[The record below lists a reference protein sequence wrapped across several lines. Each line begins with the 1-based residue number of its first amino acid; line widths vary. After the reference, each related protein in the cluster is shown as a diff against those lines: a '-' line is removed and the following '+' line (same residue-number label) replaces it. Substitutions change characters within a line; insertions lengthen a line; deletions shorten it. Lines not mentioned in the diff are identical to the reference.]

1 MTTSRARP
9 LGLRLLVNGLIAVAV
24 VLGGVG
30 YGAAATSSVVEP
42 PRPKTLLTVPGRI
55 VAFAQDETHIVWA
68 NGGAACGRVVQLKSL
83 ATGAASFLDTP
94 GGPLCEELEY
104 SFLDT
109 ITLAGTRALW
119 VTAHES
125 LSSVYFT
132 LFTAVPDG
140 RRERKLGDLS
150 LESDNP
156 LLAPV
161 PMAGDGSTLLFARR
175 SSSSDDSFARSGVY
189 RVREQARYVAGTEG
203 VLDIAADG
211 SRFALARR
219 IAGGCVCN
227 HSPFW
232 SPDGKHIAFVSARA
246 EGRRNQVFAM
256 DADGARLQ
264 PLMDGGYFQWAPDGS
279 ALAGYSSDL
288 AVVRPDGSDRRTL
301 YRGHGGLFAWS
312 PDARQLAFTDGNG
325 LPLHVVSATGGPP
338 VNLGVQGDSP
348 VWSPDSRS
356 LAYVRFVGEVE
367 ADRKAHVF
375 VIPASGGAERDLGP
389 GGAPRW
395 SPDSRRVAYAREV
408 AGARVI
414 NHVVVVSLSGSPA
427 VDLGVAAFAGWSP
440 DGTAMALS
448 RADGVYVAAA
458 DGSAV
463 RQIAPTECSNCL
475 AHTEWSPDGRW
486 IAFADGALSV
496 VRPEGGTP
504 RRLAP
509 NVPYQYLWSP
519 TSRAI
524 AFGSG
529 QGSMT
534 VVDVDSGAARQI
546 PGGPWLSWSPDGQQ
560 FLYVFEIAARSGRQS
575 EVAVADTTS
584 GNSTVLTRTD
594 AVPTRMVVEIRT
606 RAGKR
611 ITSFDA
617 SVDLI
622 GLAFSGSRVGLV
634 LDKAGPR
641 PEPVRATPTTIE
653 IRTTA
658 GRLLRKAVVPRPLW
672 GQLTMS
678 GRWAAFVTWPTSSR
692 SDKRAIRL
700 LDVQSGRTAI
710 LAQAETVVGLSIERN
725 RVAWAEHDPTTS
737 RIRAVTLPGS

>member
-1 MTTSRARP
+1 M
-9 LGLRLLVNGLIAVAV
+9 
-24 VLGGVG
+24 
-30 YGAAATSSVVEP
+30 
-42 PRPKTLLTVPGRI
+42 
-55 VAFAQDETHIVWA
+55 WA

-312 PDARQLAFTDGNG
+312 PDARQLASPTATVSHSTSS
-325 LPLHVVSATGGPP
+325 LPRAGHPSISACRGTLPCGRPTPGVSPTYVLWVKSKPTAKRTF
-338 VNLGVQGDSP
+338 S
-348 VWSPDSRS
+348 SS
-356 LAYVRFVGEVE
+356 LPR
-367 ADRKAHVF
+367 
-375 VIPASGGAERDLGP
+375 
-389 GGAPRW
+389 GAP
-395 SPDSRRVAYAREV
+395 SVILDLAEPP
-408 AGARVI
+408 AGRPT
-414 NHVVVVSLSGSPA
+414 PA
-427 VDLGVAAFAGWSP
+427 A
-440 DGTAMALS
+440 
-448 RADGVYVAAA
+448 
-458 DGSAV
+458 
-463 RQIAPTECSNCL
+463 
-475 AHTEWSPDGRW
+475 
-486 IAFADGALSV
+486 
-496 VRPEGGTP
+496 
-504 RRLAP
+504 
-509 NVPYQYLWSP
+509 SP
-519 TSRAI
+519 TRE
-524 AFGSG
+524 
-529 QGSMT
+529 
-534 VVDVDSGAARQI
+534 R
-546 PGGPWLSWSPDGQQ
+546 SPE
-560 FLYVFEIAARSGRQS
+560 LE
-575 EVAVADTTS
+575 
-584 GNSTVLTRTD
+584 
-594 AVPTRMVVEIRT
+594 
-606 RAGKR
+606 
-611 ITSFDA
+611 
-617 SVDLI
+617 
-622 GLAFSGSRVGLV
+622 
-634 LDKAGPR
+634 
-641 PEPVRATPTTIE
+641 
-653 IRTTA
+653 
-658 GRLLRKAVVPRPLW
+658 
-672 GQLTMS
+672 
-678 GRWAAFVTWPTSSR
+678 
-692 SDKRAIRL
+692 
-700 LDVQSGRTAI
+700 
-710 LAQAETVVGLSIERN
+710 
-725 RVAWAEHDPTTS
+725 
-737 RIRAVTLPGS
+737 